1 MNINQQEQNVLVTQK
16 VLEGKSH
23 EQAYEEV
30 KRDRDFLRG
39 FKQEIS
45 DKKNEIKIAEK
56 KLENIDKTFKKEFD
70 KLTDIKEK
78 IEKPKESKSSRQHFA
93 TTYHL
98 KRMLTYLEETNDFVT
113 NTDLKDACCTSSDYI
128 KSGLVF
134 LERFDMIESKRN
146 GKGQTLYKRKY

>member
-1 MNINQQEQNVLVTQK
+1 MNINQQEQEVLVTQK

-30 KRDRDFLRG
+30 KRDVEFLRN
-39 FKQEIS
+39 FKE
-45 DKKNEIKIAEK
+45 DLREKKNEIKIAEK
-56 KLENIDKTFKKEFD
+56 KLENIDKTFKKEFQ
-70 KLTDIKEK
+70 KLSDIKEK
-78 IEKPKESKSSRQHFA
+78 IPSETSRQHFA

-98 KRMLTYLEETNDFVT
+98 KRILTYLEEKNDFVT
-113 NTDLKDACCTSSDYI
+113 MSELKEACCTSSDYI

-146 GKGQTLYKRKY
+146 GKVQVYKRKY

>member
-1 MNINQQEQNVLVTQK
+1 MNINNQEQEVLITQK

-23 EQAYEEV
+23 EEAYEEV

-39 FKQEIS
+39 FKQEINE
-45 DKKNEIKIAEK
+45 KKNEIKIAEK
-56 KLENIDKTFKKEFD
+56 KLENIDKTFKKEFQ
-70 KLTDIKEK
+70 KLSDIKEK
-78 IEKPKESKSSRQHFA
+78 IPSETSRQHFA

-98 KRMLTYLEETNDFVT
+98 KRILTYLEEKNDFVT
-113 NTDLKDACCTSSDYI
+113 MSELKEACCTSSDYI

-146 GKGQTLYKRKY
+146 GKVQVYKRKY

>member
-1 MNINQQEQNVLVTQK
+1 MNINNQEQEVLITQK

-23 EQAYEEV
+23 EEAYEEV

-56 KLENIDKTFKKEFD
+56 KLENIDKTFKKEFQ
-70 KLTDIKEK
+70 KLSDIKEK
-78 IEKPKESKSSRQHFA
+78 IPSETSRQHFA

-98 KRMLTYLEETNDFVT
+98 KRILTYLEEKNDFVT
-113 NTDLKDACCTSSDYI
+113 MSELKEACCTSSDYI

-146 GKGQTLYKRKY
+146 GKVQVYKRKY

>member
-1 MNINQQEQNVLVTQK
+1 MNITNQEQEVLVTQK

-39 FKQEIS
+39 FKQEINE
-45 DKKNEIKIAEK
+45 KKNEIKIAEK
-56 KLENIDKTFKKEFD
+56 KLENIDKTFKKEFG
-70 KLTDIKEK
+70 KLKDMKEK
-78 IEKPKESKSSRQHFA
+78 AKLPSESRQHFA

-98 KRMLTYLEETNDFVT
+98 KRILTYLEEINDFVT
-113 NTDLKDACCTSSDYI
+113 MSDLKDACCTSSEYI

-134 LERFDMIESKRN
+134 LERFNLIESKRN
-146 GKGQTLYKRKY
+146 GKGIIVYKRRY

>member
-1 MNINQQEQNVLVTQK
+1 MNINQQEQEVLVTQK

-30 KRDRDFLRG
+30 KRDVEFLRF
-39 FKQEIS
+39 FKE
-45 DKKNEIKIAEK
+45 DLREKKNEIKIAEK
-56 KLENIDKTFKKEFD
+56 QLENIDKTFKKEFQ
-70 KLTDIKEK
+70 KLIDVKEK
-78 IEKPKESKSSRQHFA
+78 IKKPKESNSSRQHFA

-98 KRMLTYLEETNDFVT
+98 KRILSYLEESNDFVT
-113 NTDLKDACCTSSDYI
+113 ITELFNACCTSSDYI

>member
-1 MNINQQEQNVLVTQK
+1 MNINQQEQEVLVTQK

-30 KRDRDFLRG
+30 KRDVIFLRN
-39 FKQEIS
+39 FKE
-45 DKKNEIKIAEK
+45 DLREKKNEIRNKQKEFEQ
-56 KLENIDKTFKKEFD
+56 LDKTFKKEFN
-70 KLTDIKEK
+70 KLKDMKEK
-78 IEKPKESKSSRQHFA
+78 VKIPSESSRQHFA

-128 KSGLVF
+128 KSGLIF

-146 GKGQTLYKRKY
+146 GKGQTIYKRKY